1 MVSLILSLQVNTH
14 ILAKKL
20 DLRILWWLLGGSNPV
35 KGDFLVIAGATLYAV
50 SNVTEEF
57 LVKNADVTELMA
69 FLGLFGAIIAAIQ
82 MYPSNNKAIIFLFI
96 LNFYEHFP

>member
-1 MVSLILSLQVNTH
+1 
-14 ILAKKL
+14 
-20 DLRILWWLLGGSNPV
+20 
-35 KGDFLVIAGATLYAV
+35 
-50 SNVTEEF
+50 
-57 LVKNADVTELMA
+57 VKNADVTELMA

>member
-50 SNVTEEF
+50 SNVTE
-57 LVKNADVTELMA
+57 VSKYVTTYWKEDCYY
-69 FLGLFGAIIAAIQ
+69 IA
-82 MYPSNNKAIIFLFI
+82 KVDTL
-96 LNFYEHFP
+96 